1 MANGQFGGVLRYIR
15 QLVGTGAAGDRSDG
29 QLLDAF
35 AQNHDPA
42 ALDTLVRRYAPLVWG
57 VCRRVLRDDHDAED
71 VFQGTFLVL
80 VRRAAALD
88 RRGSL
93 ANWLYTV
100 AYHLALRARMQTV
113 RRRAQEKEAAD
124 MVSSET
130 DASRWELN
138 AALDEELHRLP
149 DKYRQPLVLC
159 YLQGKSNEEAAQELG
174 YPAGSMSRHLTR
186 GRELLRE
193 RLNGRGVA
201 LSAAVLTTTLTETTR
216 AAVPPTMIQAT
227 IQAGLVYAT
236 GQAAGALSPSA
247 VALAEGLLKATAFS
261 KLKVAAALVLA
272 LSLIG
277 TGSVLAYRN
286 MNDKA
291 PAPANHE
298 EQGRPVAAA
307 IPPAAAD
314 GGLAE
319 TVDRTIAAWQ
329 PTPEERRIDDIGWAR
344 DLRDARRL
352 AKEHNR
358 PIFLM
363 VHSGN
368 VATGR
373 CCAGSAHSRA
383 SALSN
388 DRVIDLLNH
397 SYIPVAIA
405 NEDYAREGRAP
416 AAEKAEEQRIRKE
429 ANKEGV
435 LGGMSWVYVLNA
447 DGRPVDSLHGCN
459 AAVAQH
465 MLDLLEFYAR
475 DLGARP
481 GQPVITPVPLSVA
494 PQAEADA
501 LVLHLAARY
510 LKKQG
515 NDLVPFQIKL
525 GTDKTESG
533 HGYPVENWFVLTRDE
548 WSRLLPA
555 ETPTVGA
562 TWTLPVSMTE
572 RLFLNFY
579 PQTENN
585 DLSQN
590 RIDQG
595 SLQAKVVSIHDGL
608 VHARLQGH
616 LRMKHRAIATI
627 DDDRFVDAT
636 IVGYLD
642 FDLGRQRIRALRLYT
657 PRATY
662 GVEPFGVA
670 VRSLQPGK

>member
-1 MANGQFGGVLRYIR
+1 MANGQLGSVLRYIR

-35 AQNHDPA
+35 ASNRDAA
-42 ALDTLVRRYAPLVWG
+42 ALDTLVHRYASLVWG
-57 VCRRVLRDDHDAED
+57 VCRRVLRDEHDAED

-100 AYHLALRARMQTV
+100 AYHLALRARMQAV

-124 MVSSET
+124 MATSET
-130 DASRWELN
+130 DACRWELKEV
-138 AALDEELHRLP
+138 LDEELHRLP

-174 YPAGSMSRHLTR
+174 CPAGSMSRHLTR

-201 LSAAVLTTTLTETTR
+201 LSSAVLTTTLAETTS
-216 AAVPPTMIQAT
+216 AAVPPAMIHAT

-236 GQAAGALSPSA
+236 GQAAAALSPSA

-261 KLKVAAALVLA
+261 RLKVAAALILA
-272 LSLIG
+272 LTLVG

-286 MNDKA
+286 RGA
-291 PAPANHE
+291 GFQPAGNGG
-298 EQGRPVAAA
+298 GRVETGPT
-307 IPPAAAD
+307 D

-319 TVDRTIAAWQ
+319 AIERNIAAWQ
-329 PTPEERRIDDIGWAR
+329 PTAEERRIDDIGWAK

-352 AKEHNR
+352 AKEHGR
-358 PIFLM
+358 PIFLL

-373 CCAGSAHSRA
+373 CCAGSAHCRA

-397 SYIPVAIA
+397 CYIPVAIA
-405 NEDYAREGRAP
+405 IEDYAREGRAP
-416 AAEKAEEQRIRKE
+416 AAEKAEQQRIRNE
-429 ANKEGV
+429 ASQEGV

-459 AAVAQH
+459 AAVAQN
-465 MLDLLEFYAR
+465 MLTLLEFYAH
-475 DLGARP
+475 DLGAWH
-481 GQPVITPVPLSVA
+481 GQPVIAPTALSVA

-501 LVLHLAARY
+501 LVLHLTARY

-515 NDLVPFQIKL
+515 DDLVPVRNTL
-525 GTDKTESG
+525 GTDKTDGVHS
-533 HGYPVENWFVLTRDE
+533 YAVENWFVLTRDE
-548 WSRLLPA
+548 WRRLLPA
-555 ETPTVGA
+555 GTPAVGA
-562 TWTLPVSMTE
+562 TWTLAAPVTE
-572 RLFLNFY
+572 RLLLNFY

-590 RIDQG
+590 RIDRG
-595 SLQAKVVSIHDGL
+595 SLEATVVSIHEGL
-608 VHARLQGH
+608 VRARLEGH
-616 LRMKHRAIATI
+616 LRMKHRAIPTI

-636 IVGYLD
+636 VAGYLD
-642 FDLGRQRIRALRLYT
+642 FDLSRQRIRALRLYT
-657 PRATY
+657 PRASY
-662 GVEPFGVA
+662 GAELFGVA
-670 VRSLQPGK
+670 VRSLQPGD